1 MVGLNPCVGSGL
13 TEPNDNH
20 IFGGP
25 VYIECCGDQTII
37 HFHGTESPEMKNTK
51 SVAHVNLRYCGRA
64 GSINSFVL
72 RFIMTIWKLYNC
84 N

>member
-1 MVGLNPCVGSGL
+1 MVGLHPCVGGGW
-13 TEPNDNH
+13 TELNDNH

-25 VYIECCGDQTII
+25 VYIECCVDKTIN
-37 HFHGTESPEMKNTK
+37 HFHGTESPERKNPK
-51 SVAHVNLRYCGRA
+51 SGAHVNLRYCGRA

-72 RFIMTIWKLYNC
+72 RVIMTIWKLYDC